1 MSFSYIFITK
11 PIIVARGM
19 VSPNWPTLGHVLTLV
34 AGSRERVTELNELD
48 LTTINGFSLRK
59 KILLPEEM
67 GKESDG

>member
-59 KILLPEEM
+59 KNSVARRN
-67 GKESDG
+67 GKRK